1 MAKRVRSRGSYRPG
15 GQGPSRTKTTAP
27 GASDAAS
34 DAIVDDVAYDEVE
47 VDEIAAAAVASA
59 TPAQPAATPAQPAAT
74 TAGRRASRRERRR
87 PRGRTDELAARATA
101 ESSWVQ
107 DDLRRI
113 GVITVI
119 LVVALVVAW
128 VVFGYLDV
136 LGLY

>member
-15 GQGPSRTKTTAP
+15 GQGPSRTKSTAP

-34 DAIVDDVAYDEVE
+34 DAIVGDVAYDEVE

-59 TPAQPAATPAQPAAT
+59 TPAQPAAAT
-74 TAGRRASRRERRR
+74 EGRRASRRERRR

-101 ESSWVQ
+101 ESTWVQ

-128 VVFGYLDV
+128 VVFGYLDI

>member
-1 MAKRVRSRGSYRPG
+1 VAKRVRSRGSYRPG

-27 GASDAAS
+27 GASDPAS
-34 DAIVDDVAYDEVE
+34 DAMVDDVAYDEVE
-47 VDEIAAAAVASA
+47 VDETAAAAVASA
-59 TPAQPAATPAQPAAT
+59 TPTQPAAT
-74 TAGRRASRRERRR
+74 TEGRRASRRDRRR

-101 ESSWVQ
+101 ESAWVQ

-119 LVVALVVAW
+119 LVVALIVTW

-136 LGLY
+136 LSLY

>member
-15 GQGPSRTKTTAP
+15 GQGPSRSKTTASD
-27 GASDAAS
+27 ASDPGS

-59 TPAQPAATPAQPAAT
+59 TPAQPAATT
-74 TAGRRASRRERRR
+74 EGRRASRRERRR
-87 PRGRTDELAARATA
+87 PRGRTDELTARASA
-101 ESSWVQ
+101 ESTWVQ

-128 VVFGYLDV
+128 VVFGYLDI

>member
-27 GASDAAS
+27 DASDPGS
-34 DAIVDDVAYDEVE
+34 DAIVEDVAYDEVE
-47 VDEIAAAAVASA
+47 VDEMAAAAVAS
-59 TPAQPAATPAQPAAT
+59 TTSAQPAAT
-74 TAGRRASRRERRR
+74 TEGRRPSRRERRR

-101 ESSWVQ
+101 ESTWVQ

-128 VVFGYLDV
+128 VVFGYLDI

>member
-1 MAKRVRSRGSYRPG
+1 VAKRVRSRGSYRPG

-27 GASDAAS
+27 GASDPAS

-59 TPAQPAATPAQPAAT
+59 TPIQPAAT
-74 TAGRRASRRERRR
+74 TEGRRASRRERHR
-87 PRGRTDELAARATA
+87 PRARTDELAARATA
-101 ESSWVQ
+101 ESTWVQ

-128 VVFGYLDV
+128 VVFGYLDI

>member
-1 MAKRVRSRGSYRPG
+1 VAKRVRSRGSYRPG
-15 GQGPSRTKTTAP
+15 GQGPSRTKSAAP
-27 GASDAAS
+27 GATDAAS
-34 DAIVDDVAYDEVE
+34 DAIVGDVAYDEVE

-59 TPAQPAATPAQPAAT
+59 TPAQPAAAT
-74 TAGRRASRRERRR
+74 EGRRASRRERRR

-101 ESSWVQ
+101 ESTWVQ

-113 GVITVI
+113 AVITVI

-128 VVFGYLDV
+128 VVFGYLDI

>member
-1 MAKRVRSRGSYRPG
+1 VAKRVRSRGSYRPG
-15 GQGPSRTKTTAP
+15 GQGPSRTKSTAP

-34 DAIVDDVAYDEVE
+34 DAIVGDVAYDEVE

-59 TPAQPAATPAQPAAT
+59 TPAQPAAAT
-74 TAGRRASRRERRR
+74 EGRRASRRERRR

-101 ESSWVQ
+101 ESTWVQ

-128 VVFGYLDV
+128 VVFGYLDI